1 MWPENHRLALFER
14 ATDNPCAGI
23 CACNVFRLA
32 EKEAVGRGY
41 VRAFVQTITMGSE
54 RFSSGA
60 KAHGMDELMS
70 D

>member
-1 MWPENHRLALFER
+1 M
-14 ATDNPCAGI
+14 

-32 EKEAVGRGY
+32 EKEDVGRGC

-54 RFSSGA
+54 GFSSGA